1 MDVLFICGIFMS
13 FFIAFLLL
21 TKRNKALSDKILA
34 TWVTVIGLHLLSYYL
49 YHLGFWEQYP
59 HLIGTTAP
67 FPLLHGPL
75 LYLYTLYSLRSD
87 ARVRRID
94 YLHFAPVVVAYLYMT
109 RFFFFYTAEQKMMVD
124 NGELPDFAVFSSVL
138 LIAFIISGIAY
149 PIIAYRLT
157 IKHRQKIDHNFSYEE
172 GINLNWLRTSIWG
185 IGLIFLSVL
194 IVTILRDLAG
204 VVFSF
209 NADFIFYTLII
220 LFIFYVGYFG
230 IRHQDMFTHN
240 ENTVGNGFIQH
251 PAQTKY
257 QRSGLKPDVLD
268 QHHQKLLEFMDTK
281 KPYLE
286 PKLNLGDLA
295 KQLEISPNQLSQVIN
310 QKERANFH
318 DFVNRY
324 RIEEFIN
331 QAKQNRQYSLLAI
344 ALDSGFNSKSSFNS
358 VFKKQKGMTPS
369 AFIAKNN

>member
-1 MDVLFICGIFMS
+1 
-13 FFIAFLLL
+13 
-21 TKRNKALSDKILA
+21 
-34 TWVTVIGLHLLSYYL
+34 
-49 YHLGFWEQYP
+49 
-59 HLIGTTAP
+59 
-67 FPLLHGPL
+67 
-75 LYLYTLYSLRSD
+75 
-87 ARVRRID
+87 
-94 YLHFAPVVVAYLYMT
+94 
-109 RFFFFYTAEQKMMVD
+109 
-124 NGELPDFAVFSSVL
+124 
-138 LIAFIISGIAY
+138 
-149 PIIAYRLT
+149 
-157 IKHRQKIDHNFSYEE
+157 
-172 GINLNWLRTSIWG
+172 
-185 IGLIFLSVL
+185 
-194 IVTILRDLAG
+194 
-204 VVFSF
+204 
-209 NADFIFYTLII
+209 
-220 LFIFYVGYFG
+220 
-230 IRHQDMFTHN
+230 MFTHN

-251 PAQTKY
+251 PGQTKY
-257 QRSGLKPDVLD
+257 QRSGLKPDALN

-310 QKERANFH
+310 QKEQANFH